1 MNTET
6 MTAEQVLEMEIL
18 HNVYIDGMMF
28 THGKRDDIY
37 GWRPI
42 PAEWYNRKDHEMK
55 NTTTHKAHLTTP
67 YAIPTHQVIFYR
79 RVGKRMLEQ
88 TIAGAYN
95 VGDVVQVIVCGRVNN
110 YLIIRG

>member
-1 MNTET
+1 
-6 MTAEQVLEMEIL
+6 V
-18 HNVYIDGMMF
+18 
-28 THGKRDDIY
+28 
-37 GWRPI
+37 
-42 PAEWYNRKDHEMK
+42 K
-55 NTTTHKAHLTTP
+55 NTTTHKARLTTP
-67 YAIPTHQVIFYR
+67 YAIPTHSVIFYR